1 MLVRLLPSLN
11 AWFVA
16 IDCSSA
22 AALPVIER

>member
-22 AALPVIER
+22 AALLAIER